1 MAFAL
6 EERRCGW
13 RNALITGAAITRSL
27 DKLAEKIG
35 DDSVLSPQVLAAS
48 IPRLI
53 PLPSNMHYS
62 DQMRGTLRAERYWT
76 QM

>member
-6 EERRCGW
+6 EEPRCGW

-27 DKLAEKIG
+27 DKLAEEIG

-48 IPRLI
+48 ISRLI
-53 PLPSNMHYS
+53 PPPIQYALFRS
-62 DQMRGTLRAERYWT
+62 DEGNVKS
-76 QM
+76 